1 MLCGITDPKNL
12 SLLVGEYTRMEVCMK
27 PSRIESA
34 LKTCIS
40 AKQPTFIWGPPG
52 VGKSDVVAKVARDLK
67 YTLIDIRA
75 VLLDPVDLRGLPH
88 IENGEAVWSPPG
100 FLPKGKGKYILFLDE
115 LNAAPPLVQAACY
128 QLVLDRKIGEYEL
141 PKDAVVLAAG
151 NRETDR
157 AVTSRMPSPLANR
170 FVHLD
175 FDVDLDDWIGWGLNN
190 GVRTE
195 VLAFQRFRP
204 GLLYNFDP
212 KRNEKAFATPRS
224 ITFLSRLMDASNGE
238 IDYDLTKGV
247 VGEGYAAEFTGFLKI
262 FRSLPDPDM
271 VLMAPDKADVP
282 TDPAT
287 LYAICGAVATKAS
300 EQNMKNVVKYANRLP
315 VEFSVLLIRDC
326 INRDDSL
333 LKTRAFIEWTSKHSD
348 VLI

>member
-1 MLCGITDPKNL
+1 
-12 SLLVGEYTRMEVCMK
+12 MK
-27 PSRIESA
+27 PTRITEA
-34 LKTCIS
+34 LKTCV
-40 AKQPTFIWGPPG
+40 AARRPVFLWGPPG
-52 VGKSDVVAKVARDLK
+52 VGKSEVVAQVATELK
-67 YTLIDIRA
+67 ATLIDIRA

-88 IENGEAVWSPPG
+88 IENGEAVWSPPA
-100 FLPKGKGKYILFLDE
+100 FLPKGKGKFILFLDE

-141 PKDAVVLAAG
+141 PKDAVIVAAG
-151 NRETDR
+151 NRDTDR

-175 FDVDLDDWIGWGLNN
+175 FDVDLDDWIQWGLAN

-204 GLLYNFDP
+204 GLLYTFDP

-224 ITFLSRLMDASNGE
+224 VTFLSQLMDSGE
-238 IDYDLTKGV
+238 VDYDLMKGV

-262 FRSLPDPDM
+262 YLSLPDPDV
-271 VLMAPDKADVP
+271 VLMAPDKAEVP

-287 LYAICGAVATKAS
+287 LYAICGAVARKAS

-326 INRDDSL
+326 VNRDDTL
-333 LKTRAFIEWTSKHSD
+333 MKTRAFVAWTSRHAD
-348 VLI
+348 VLV

>member
-1 MLCGITDPKNL
+1 
-12 SLLVGEYTRMEVCMK
+12 MK
-27 PSRIESA
+27 PSRIIEA
-34 LKTCIS
+34 LKVCIA
-40 AKQPTFIWGPPG
+40 AKQPVFMWGPPG
-52 VGKSDVVAKVARDLK
+52 VGKSDVMRQVVVMLK
-67 YTLIDIRA
+67 MLLVDVRA

-88 IENGEAVWSPPG
+88 IENGEAQWCPPA
-100 FLPKGKGKYILFLDE
+100 FLPKSGKGVLFLDE

-141 PKDAVVLAAG
+141 PKGWVVVAAG

-175 FDVDLDDWIGWGLNN
+175 FDVDLDDWITWGLNN

-204 GLLYNFDP
+204 EMLYNFDP

-224 ITFLSRLMDASNGE
+224 VTFLSRLMDANKGE
-238 IDYDLTKGV
+238 IDFDLVKGV
-247 VGEGYAAEFTGFLKI
+247 TGEGYAAEFVGFMNIYK
-262 FRSLPDPDM
+262 SLPDPDM
-271 VLMAPDKADVP
+271 VIMAPKKAEVP

-287 LYAICGAVATKAS
+287 LYAICGAVAQKAS
-300 EQNMKNVVKYANRLP
+300 DQNMKNVVTYANRLP
-315 VEFSVLLIRDC
+315 DEFSVLLIRDC
-326 INRDDSL
+326 INRDENL
-333 LKTRAFIEWTSKHSD
+333 VKTRAFIEWTSKHSD

>member
-1 MLCGITDPKNL
+1 
-12 SLLVGEYTRMEVCMK
+12 MK
-27 PSRIESA
+27 PSRITEA
-34 LKTCIS
+34 LKVCIA

-52 VGKSDVVAKVARDLK
+52 VGKSDVVAQVAAELK
-67 YTLIDIRA
+67 YKLVDVRA

-88 IENGEAVWSPPG
+88 IENGEAQWCPPA
-100 FLPKGKGKYILFLDE
+100 FLPKGKGKWILFLDE

-128 QLVLDRKIGEYEL
+128 QLILDRKIGEYEL
-141 PKDAVVLAAG
+141 PKEAVVIAAG

-170 FVHLD
+170 FAHLD
-175 FDVDLDDWIGWGLNN
+175 FDVDLDDWITWGLNN

-204 GLLYNFDP
+204 EMLYNFDP

-224 ITFLSRLMDASNGE
+224 VTFLSRLMDANKGE
-238 IDYDLTKGV
+238 IDFDLAKGV
-247 VGEGYAAEFTGFLKI
+247 TGEGYAAEFVGFMNIYK
-262 FRSLPDPDM
+262 SLPDPDM
-271 VLMAPDKADVP
+271 VIMAPKKAEVP

-287 LYAICGAVATKAS
+287 LYAICGAVAQEAS
-300 EQNMKNVVKYANRLP
+300 DQNMKNVVTYANRLP
-315 VEFSVLLIRDC
+315 DEFSVLLIRDC
-326 INRDDSL
+326 INRDENL
-333 LKTRAFIEWTSKHSD
+333 VKTRAFIEWTSKHSD

>member
-1 MLCGITDPKNL
+1 
-12 SLLVGEYTRMEVCMK
+12 MK
-27 PSRIESA
+27 PTRVIEA

-40 AKQPTFIWGPPG
+40 AKQPAYIWGPPG
-52 VGKSDVVAKVARDLK
+52 VGKSEVVAKIAADLK
-67 YTLIDIRA
+67 HTLIDIRA

-100 FLPKGKGKYILFLDE
+100 FLPKGKGKFILFLDE

-128 QLVLDRKIGEYEL
+128 QLVLDRKIGEYTL

-170 FVHLD
+170 FAHID
-175 FDVDLDDWIGWGLNN
+175 FDVDLDDWVNWGLGN

-238 IDYDLTKGV
+238 IDYDLVKGV
-247 VGEGYAAEFTGFLKI
+247 VGEGYAAEFIGFLKI
-262 FRSLPDPDM
+262 FRGLPDPDM

-282 TDPAT
+282 DDPAT
-287 LYAICGAVATKAS
+287 LYAICGAVARKAS

-326 INRDDSL
+326 IVKDGTL
-333 LKTRAFIEWTSKHSD
+333 LKTRAFVEWSSRNS
-348 VLI
+348 VALV

>member
-1 MLCGITDPKNL
+1 
-12 SLLVGEYTRMEVCMK
+12 MK
-27 PSRIESA
+27 PSRIVEA
-34 LKTCIS
+34 LKVCI
-40 AKQPTFIWGPPG
+40 AAMQPTFLWGPPG
-52 VGKSDVVAKVARDLK
+52 VGKSDVVAQVAAMLK
-67 YTLIDIRA
+67 MQLTDVRA
-75 VLLDPVDLRGLPH
+75 VLLDPVDLRGLPTV
-88 IENGEAVWSPPG
+88 EDGEAKWCPPA
-100 FLPKGKGKYILFLDE
+100 FLPKSGKGILFLDE

-141 PKDAVVLAAG
+141 PKGWVVIAAG

-175 FDVDLDDWIGWGLNN
+175 FDVDLDDWISWALNN
-190 GVRTE
+190 GIRTE

-204 GLLYNFDP
+204 ELLYNFDP

-224 ITFLSRLMDASNGE
+224 VAFLSRLMDVNKGE
-238 IDYDLTKGV
+238 IDFDLAKGV
-247 VGEGYAAEFTGFLKI
+247 AGEGYAAEFVGFMNIYK
-262 FRSLPDPDM
+262 SLPDPAM
-271 VLMAPDKADVP
+271 VIMAPKKAEVP

-287 LYAICGAVATKAS
+287 LYAICGAVAQKAS
-300 EQNMKNVVKYANRLP
+300 EQNMKNVVEYANRLP

-326 INRDDSL
+326 VNRDENL
-333 LKTRAFIEWTSKHSD
+333 VKTRAFIEWTSVHSE

>member
-1 MLCGITDPKNL
+1 
-12 SLLVGEYTRMEVCMK
+12 MK
-27 PSRIESA
+27 PTRIA
-34 LKTCIS
+34 QTLKTCI
-40 AKQPTFIWGPPG
+40 AARQPTFIWGPPG
-52 VGKSDVVAKVARDLK
+52 VGKSEIVAQVAADARAK
-67 YTLIDIRA
+67 LIDIRA

-100 FLPKGKGKYILFLDE
+100 FLPKGKGKFILFLDE

-175 FDVDLDDWIGWGLNN
+175 FDVDLDDWVSWGLNN

-204 GLLYNFDP
+204 ALLYNFDP
-212 KRNEKAFATPRS
+212 QRNEKAFATPRS
-224 ITFLSRLMDASNGE
+224 ITFLSRMMDASSGE
-238 IDYDLTKGV
+238 IDYDLVKGI
-247 VGEGYAAEFTGFLKI
+247 VGEGYAAEFIGFLKI

-271 VLMAPDKADVP
+271 VLMAPDKAEVP

-287 LYAICGAVATKAS
+287 LYAICGALAQKAS

-315 VEFSVLLIRDC
+315 TEFSVLLIRDC
-326 INRDDSL
+326 IVRDGTL
-333 LKTRAFIEWTSKHSD
+333 LTTRAFIEWSSRNS
-348 VLI
+348 VALV

>member
-1 MLCGITDPKNL
+1 
-12 SLLVGEYTRMEVCMK
+12 MK
-27 PSRIESA
+27 PSRVVSN
-34 LKTCIS
+34 LKTCIA
-40 AKQPTFIWGPPG
+40 AKQPTFLWGPPG
-52 VGKSDVVAKVARDLK
+52 VGKSDVVAQVAGMLG

-88 IENGEAVWSPPG
+88 IENGEAQWCPPA
-100 FLPKGKGKYILFLDE
+100 FLPKGKGKWLLFLDE

-128 QLVLDRKIGEYEL
+128 QLILDRKIGEYEL
-141 PKDAVVLAAG
+141 PKDAVIIAAG

-157 AVTSRMPSPLANR
+157 AITSRMSSALANR
-170 FVHLD
+170 FIHID
-175 FDVDLDDWIGWGLNN
+175 FDVDLDDWISWGLGN

-204 GLLYNFDP
+204 ELLYNFDP

-224 ITFLSRLMDASNGE
+224 VTFLSRLMDASTE
-238 IDYDLTKGV
+238 DLEYDLVKGIT
-247 VGEGYAAEFTGFLKI
+247 GEGYAAEFIGFMKVYH
-262 FRSLPDPDM
+262 SLPDPDM
-271 VLMAPDKADVP
+271 VILAPTKADVP

-287 LYAICGAVATKAS
+287 LYAICGAVAQKAS
-300 EQNMKNVVKYANRLP
+300 DQNMPNVVKYANRLP

-326 INRDDSL
+326 VNREPDL
-333 LKTRAFIEWTSKHSD
+333 VKTRAFIEWTSKHSD

>member
-1 MLCGITDPKNL
+1 
-12 SLLVGEYTRMEVCMK
+12 MK
-27 PSRIESA
+27 PSKIVEA
-34 LKTCIS
+34 LKVCIA
-40 AKQPTFIWGPPG
+40 AKQPTFLWGPPG
-52 VGKSDVVAKVARDLK
+52 VGKSDVVAQVAAMLK
-67 YTLIDIRA
+67 MQLTDVRA
-75 VLLDPVDLRGLPH
+75 VLLDPVDLRGLPTV
-88 IENGEAVWSPPG
+88 EDGEALWCPPA
-100 FLPKGKGKYILFLDE
+100 FLPKSGKGILFLDE

-141 PKDAVVLAAG
+141 PKGWVVIAAG

-175 FDVDLDDWIGWGLNN
+175 FDVDLDDWINWGLSN

-204 GLLYNFDP
+204 ELLYNFDP
-212 KRNEKAFATPRS
+212 KRNEKAFSTPRS
-224 ITFLSRLMDASNGE
+224 ITFLSRLMDANNGE
-238 IDYDLTKGV
+238 IDFDLTKGV
-247 VGEGYAAEFTGFLKI
+247 TGEGYAAEFVGFMNIYK
-262 FRSLPDPDM
+262 SLPDPAM
-271 VLMAPDKADVP
+271 VIMAPKKAEVP

-287 LYAICGAVATKAS
+287 LYAICGAVAQKTS
-300 EQNMKNVVKYANRLP
+300 EQNMKNVVEYANRLP

-326 INRDDSL
+326 VNRDENL
-333 LKTRAFIEWTSKHSD
+333 VKTRAFIEWTSVHSE

>member
-1 MLCGITDPKNL
+1 
-12 SLLVGEYTRMEVCMK
+12 MK
-27 PSRIESA
+27 PSRITEA
-34 LKTCIS
+34 LKVCIA

-52 VGKSDVVAKVARDLK
+52 VGKSDVVAQVAAELHYKLVDV
-67 YTLIDIRA
+67 RA

-88 IENGEAVWSPPG
+88 IENGEAQWCPPA
-100 FLPKGKGKYILFLDE
+100 FLPKGKGKWILFLDE

-128 QLVLDRKIGEYEL
+128 QLILDRKIGEYEL
-141 PKDAVVLAAG
+141 PKDAVVIAAG

-175 FDVDLDDWIGWGLNN
+175 FDVDLDDWITWGLNN

-204 GLLYNFDP
+204 EMLYNFDP

-224 ITFLSRLMDASNGE
+224 VTFLSRLMDANKGE
-238 IDYDLTKGV
+238 IDFDLAKGV
-247 VGEGYAAEFTGFLKI
+247 TGEGYAAEFVGFMNIYK
-262 FRSLPDPDM
+262 SLPDPDM
-271 VLMAPDKADVP
+271 VIMAPKKAEVP

-287 LYAICGAVATKAS
+287 LYAICGAVAQKAS
-300 EQNMKNVVKYANRLP
+300 DQNMKNVVTYANRLP
-315 VEFSVLLIRDC
+315 DEFSVLLIRDC
-326 INRDDSL
+326 INRDENL
-333 LKTRAFIEWTSKHSD
+333 VKTRAFIEWTSKHSD